1 MISAEDDNI
10 SSREVNTPRYINKGA
25 GSILFNS
32 LADRIS
38 SIDYRPPTHYIIMPK
53 LQATVPKGL
62 APGSLLRVR
71 LPDGSEVNVSTPEGL
86 AEGGELIFETD
97 SMGEVTASAVNISGS
112 TNKSSSSSKKDS
124 SSHKSSK
131 QAKKKNKKSSTT
143 LTLNRVE
150 EAPSF
155 VTSFFDTY
163 NLLYDNILNIL
174 EGHPSPSR
182 ASYSSNNSSKDN
194 EYVPLLDRDIATGAD
209 FCVALCVGIFI
220 GLSIVMGFIMGVL
233 WVVPFNA

>member
-1 MISAEDDNI
+1 
-10 SSREVNTPRYINKGA
+10 
-25 GSILFNS
+25 
-32 LADRIS
+32 
-38 SIDYRPPTHYIIMPK
+38 MPK

-71 LPDGSEVNVSTPEGL
+71 LPDGSEVNVSIPDGLSEGD
-86 AEGGELIFETD
+86 ELIFETD
-97 SMGEVTASAVNISGS
+97 SMGEVTASAVNSGS
-112 TNKSSSSSKKDS
+112 NNNNKSSSSSSKKDS
-124 SSHKSSK
+124 SSQKKSSK

-155 VTSFFDTY
+155 VTSFFETY

-182 ASYSSNNSSKDN
+182 ASYSSNNSSKYN

-220 GLSIVMGFIMGVL
+220 GLSIVLGFIMGVL
-233 WVVPFNA
+233 WVVPINA

>member
-1 MISAEDDNI
+1 M
-10 SSREVNTPRYINKGA
+10 
-25 GSILFNS
+25 NS
-32 LADRIS
+32 LTDIAYHLLIA
-38 SIDYRPPTHYIIMPK
+38 ITHNITIMPK

-71 LPDGSEVNVSTPEGL
+71 LPDGSEVNVSIPSGLEEGD
-86 AEGGELIFETD
+86 ELIFETD
-97 SMGEVTASAVNISGS
+97 SMGEVTASALNSGS
-112 TNKSSSSSKKDS
+112 NNNNKSSSSSKKDS
-124 SSHKSSK
+124 SSQKKSSK

-155 VTSFFDTY
+155 VTSFFETY

-182 ASYSSNNSSKDN
+182 ANYSSNDN

-220 GLSIVMGFIMGVL
+220 GLSIVMGFITGVL
-233 WVVPFNA
+233 WVVPINAENTSHIEVRAP

>member
-1 MISAEDDNI
+1 
-10 SSREVNTPRYINKGA
+10 
-25 GSILFNS
+25 
-32 LADRIS
+32 
-38 SIDYRPPTHYIIMPK
+38 MPK

-71 LPDGSEVNVSTPEGL
+71 LPDGSEVNVSIPDGVSEGD
-86 AEGGELIFETD
+86 ELIFETD
-97 SMGEVTASAVNISGS
+97 SMGEVTASAVNSGS
-112 TNKSSSSSKKDS
+112 NNNNKSSSSSSSSKKDS
-124 SSHKSSK
+124 SSQKKSSK

-182 ASYSSNNSSKDN
+182 ASYSLNNSSNDN

-220 GLSIVMGFIMGVL
+220 GLSIVMGFITGVL
-233 WVVPFNA
+233 WVVPINVENTSHIEVRAP

>member
-1 MISAEDDNI
+1 
-10 SSREVNTPRYINKGA
+10 
-25 GSILFNS
+25 
-32 LADRIS
+32 
-38 SIDYRPPTHYIIMPK
+38 MPK

-71 LPDGSEVNVSTPEGL
+71 LPDGSEVNVSVPDGLVEGD
-86 AEGGELIFETD
+86 ELIFETD
-97 SMGEVTASAVNISGS
+97 SMGEVTASAVNSGS
-112 TNKSSSSSKKDS
+112 NNKSSSSSSSKKDS
-124 SSHKSSK
+124 SSQKKSSK

-155 VTSFFDTY
+155 VTSFFETY

-182 ASYSSNNSSKDN
+182 ANYSSNSSNDN

-220 GLSIVMGFIMGVL
+220 GLSIVMGFITGVL
-233 WVVPFNA
+233 WVVPINAENTSHIEVRAP

>member
-1 MISAEDDNI
+1 
-10 SSREVNTPRYINKGA
+10 
-25 GSILFNS
+25 
-32 LADRIS
+32 
-38 SIDYRPPTHYIIMPK
+38 MPK

-71 LPDGSEVNVSTPEGL
+71 LPDGSEVNVNIPEGL
-86 AEGGELIFETD
+86 EEGDELIFETD
-97 SMGEVTASAVNISGS
+97 SMGEVTASALNSGS
-112 TNKSSSSSKKDS
+112 SNNKSSSSSKKDS
-124 SSHKSSK
+124 SSQKKSSK

-155 VTSFFDTY
+155 VTSFFETY

-182 ASYSSNNSSKDN
+182 ANYSSNSSNDN

-220 GLSIVMGFIMGVL
+220 GLSIVMGFIAGVL
-233 WVVPFNA
+233 WVVPINTENTSHIEVRAP

>member
-1 MISAEDDNI
+1 
-10 SSREVNTPRYINKGA
+10 
-25 GSILFNS
+25 
-32 LADRIS
+32 
-38 SIDYRPPTHYIIMPK
+38 MPK

-71 LPDGSEVNVSTPEGL
+71 LPDGSEVNVSIPDGVSEGD
-86 AEGGELIFETD
+86 ELIFETD
-97 SMGEVTASAVNISGS
+97 SMGEVTASAVNSGS
-112 TNKSSSSSKKDS
+112 NNNNKSSSSSSSKKDS
-124 SSHKSSK
+124 SSQKKSSK

-155 VTSFFDTY
+155 VTSFFETY

-182 ASYSSNNSSKDN
+182 ANYSSNDN
-194 EYVPLLDRDIATGAD
+194 EYVPLLDRDIVTGAD

-233 WVVPFNA
+233 WVVPINAEITSHIEVRAP